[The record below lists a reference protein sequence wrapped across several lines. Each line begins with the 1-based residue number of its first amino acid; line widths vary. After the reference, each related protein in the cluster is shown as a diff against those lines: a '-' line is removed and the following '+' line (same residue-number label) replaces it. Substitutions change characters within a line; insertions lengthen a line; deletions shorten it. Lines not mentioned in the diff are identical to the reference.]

1 MNCPNCG
8 KEMEAGYLQAP
19 SMILWDTT
27 LQDGIVYFSEH
38 GFYLARSWIKPS
50 SVKSYHCDNCELLIT
65 DLKDVNPKLRK

>member
-1 MNCPNCG
+1 MPELRERNG
-8 KEMEAGYLQAP
+8 SRLLTSSEYDSLGYDP
-19 SMILWDTT
+19 SRWDCF
-27 LQDGIVYFSEH
+27 FSEH